1 MVLSVVHRRLSL
13 GSIVLLL
20 AGCMNTP
27 KAPSEIST
35 PHISTVPYENL
46 DCTRLAAELDRL
58 SAAERELIEAQ
69 ERRVSASRGHALI
82 YGWGRGDGM
91 ETVELARVR
100 GERDAV
106 RRTHVKK
113 ACTSGKCC

>member
-1 MVLSVVHRRLSL
+1 MAFSVVHRSCSL
-13 GSIVLLL
+13 GSMVLLL

-27 KAPSEIST
+27 KAPSEVST
-35 PHISTVPYENL
+35 PHVSTLPYENL

-58 SAAERELIEAQ
+58 SGAERDLVEAQ
-69 ERRVSASRGHALI
+69 ERRVSASRGHAVF

-106 RRTHVKK
+106 FRTRVKK
-113 ACTSGKCC
+113 ACTNG